1 MAKYDIKHVV
11 LGGGGIPGLTAYSVL
26 RESHKSGF
34 WNIDTLQSIYGT
46 SIGAIVGVFITLKYD
61 WDELDNYIINRPWEN
76 VFKIDI
82 GNVIKCMDT
91 LGVFT
96 KKMIEEILYPLLKG
110 KDLNTSITMLEL
122 YEYSKID
129 IHIFTTELYGYSTI
143 DISYKTHPEWKLI
156 DALYCSLC
164 LPIFFSPYLQDGHC
178 YVDGGLTN
186 NYPIY
191 DCLENCECPD
201 SVFGIKIN
209 KSDVVKTI
217 TETTTMFDYLIFIL
231 TQMYDKA
238 SISSNSIRNKKYEE
252 LTNEIILENT
262 ADEIYDFI
270 GVASSKEKRKALL
283 DKGIQI
289 WNNYNS
295 LLVVPDKTNCS
306 KPLLETLAS

>member
-1 MAKYDIKHVV
+1 MTKYDIKHLVIS
-11 LGGGGIPGLTAYSVL
+11 GGGIPGLTAYSVL
-26 RESHKSGF
+26 RESHNSGF

-61 WDELDNYIINRPWEN
+61 WNELDNYIINRPWEN

-82 GNVIKCMDT
+82 GNVIQCMDT
-91 LGVFT
+91 RGVFT
-96 KKMIEEILYPLLKG
+96 KKMVEELLFPLLKG

-129 IHIFTTELYGYSTI
+129 IHIFTTELYEYNTV

-156 DALYCSLC
+156 DALYCSMC
-164 LPIFFSPYLQDGHC
+164 LPIFFSPYLHDGHC
-178 YVDGGLTN
+178 YLDGGITN

-191 DCLENCECPD
+191 DCLDNCECVD

-209 KSDVVKTI
+209 KNDIIKTI
-217 TETTTMFDYLIFIL
+217 TETTTMFDYLLFIL

-238 SISSNSIRNKKYEE
+238 YISSNSIRNKKYGK
-252 LTNEIILENT
+252 LTHEIILEST

-270 GVASSKEKRKALL
+270 GVASSKKKRSALL
-283 DKGIQI
+283 NKGIQI
-289 WNNYNS
+289 WADYNS

-306 KPLLETLAS
+306 NPLLDTLAS